1 MAKQKSGLFGFWDIY
16 HFTIHA
22 RNLYLA
28 VLPVWASNWSCL
40 SIPMATQRWS
50 VQHFA
55 AAAAVVVI
63 GTVGSLCFVF
73 VATSVP
79 AETDLKSQR
88 KKKVEE
94 YVVTLKKKGFKGADE
109 VLVLAYVDPLWLIF
123 FCSTENSSLF
133 FNFNSFKMWGEM
145 PSKYTKIL
153 SRTFKKKKWYAGSKV
168 YDNVK

>member
-1 MAKQKSGLFGFWDIY
+1 MTKQKSGLFGFWNYI

-109 VLVLAYVDPLWLIF
+109 VIVLAYVVPLWLI
-123 FCSTENSSLF
+123 
-133 FNFNSFKMWGEM
+133 
-145 PSKYTKIL
+145 
-153 SRTFKKKKWYAGSKV
+153 
-168 YDNVK
+168 

>member
-1 MAKQKSGLFGFWDIY
+1 MIFVCPLVTATTMTKKKSGLFGFWNNIY
-16 HFTIHA
+16 FTIHA

-50 VQHFA
+50 VQHF

-109 VLVLAYVDPLWLIF
+109 VLVLAYVVPLWLI
-123 FCSTENSSLF
+123 
-133 FNFNSFKMWGEM
+133 
-145 PSKYTKIL
+145 
-153 SRTFKKKKWYAGSKV
+153 
-168 YDNVK
+168 

>member
-1 MAKQKSGLFGFWDIY
+1 
-16 HFTIHA
+16 
-22 RNLYLA
+22 
-28 VLPVWASNWSCL
+28 
-40 SIPMATQRWS
+40 MATQRWS

-73 VATSVP
+73 VATPVP

-109 VLVLAYVDPLWLIF
+109 VIVLAYVVPLWLI
-123 FCSTENSSLF
+123 
-133 FNFNSFKMWGEM
+133 
-145 PSKYTKIL
+145 
-153 SRTFKKKKWYAGSKV
+153 
-168 YDNVK
+168 

>member
-55 AAAAVVVI
+55 AAAVVVAI

-79 AETDLKSQR
+79 AETDLKIQR

-153 SRTFKKKKWYAGSKV
+153 SRTF
-168 YDNVK
+168 

>member
-1 MAKQKSGLFGFWDIY
+1 
-16 HFTIHA
+16 
-22 RNLYLA
+22 
-28 VLPVWASNWSCL
+28 
-40 SIPMATQRWS
+40 MATQWWS

-55 AAAAVVVI
+55 AAVVLI

-109 VLVLAYVDPLWLIF
+109 VIVLAMLSCFDWVF
-123 FCSTENSSLF
+123 FCSTENNFLF
-133 FNFNSFKMWGEM
+133 FNFISFKEIVRWNDF
-145 PSKYTKIL
+145 KYIKNAVVAINFFLWVAVSLACYFQRIYLFSFL
-153 SRTFKKKKWYAGSKV
+153 S
-168 YDNVK
+168 

>member
-1 MAKQKSGLFGFWDIY
+1 MRNSISSWILVLTSKFYFLNCCRFDICLSFGNSYHNDKTKVRIIWLLRY
-16 HFTIHA
+16 THFTIHA

-109 VLVLAYVDPLWLIF
+109 VIVLAYVDPLWLI
-123 FCSTENSSLF
+123 
-133 FNFNSFKMWGEM
+133 
-145 PSKYTKIL
+145 
-153 SRTFKKKKWYAGSKV
+153 
-168 YDNVK
+168 